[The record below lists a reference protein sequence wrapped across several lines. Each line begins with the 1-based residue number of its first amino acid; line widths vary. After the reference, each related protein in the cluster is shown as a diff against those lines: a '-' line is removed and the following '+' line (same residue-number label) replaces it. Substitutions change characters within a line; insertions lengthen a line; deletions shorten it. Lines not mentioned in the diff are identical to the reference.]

1 MISKIKKCLG
11 NNVAALI
18 FFAFAAICGT
28 FLVCGTP
35 SEDGSITL
43 DGSNAKIEQSTLDF
57 IEDSQAA
64 LARLMN
70 QDAPTDEQT
79 ISENDEEATGQGFYV
94 TIDDILS
101 RRLTPGASPYQCSR
115 YTAYLATGK
124 SIYSTA
130 HLDYGPVNGKDVAS
144 WLVKNYGFKYIDHPV
159 KGAIGSGGFNTT
171 YGHTAL
177 YLYSTGTNTA
187 MVEDAN
193 YTPLAV
199 STHNMNIGGWV
210 WVVPGNYEPQ
220 TEAQPTQAPVASVQ
234 TPTTETTATGSN
246 PVSYDSCRSINVR
259 AGDTMGSIMQ
269 HCKGYVQYGEAMNN
283 YASLWSSTK
292 VKPGQ
297 SVYSGWHSLT
307 GIGLYAGDVIE
318 YRGE

>member
-1 MISKIKKCLG
+1 MISRLKKCLG
-11 NNVAALI
+11 NNITALI
-18 FFAFAAICGT
+18 FIAFAVVCGAFLT
-28 FLVCGTP
+28 FGTP

-43 DGSNAKIEQSTLDF
+43 DGNNAKIEQSTLDF

-70 QDAPTDEQT
+70 QDAPTDAQT

-101 RRLTPGASPYQCSR
+101 RRLAPGSSPYQCSR

-124 SIYSTA
+124 SVYSTA
-130 HLDYGPVNGKDVAS
+130 HIDYGPVNGKDIAS
-144 WLVKNYGFKYIDHPV
+144 WLVKNYGFKYIDQPV

-199 STHNMNIGGWV
+199 STHDMNISGWV
-210 WVVPGNYEPQ
+210 WVVPGNYEPPVESQ
-220 TEAQPTQAPVASVQ
+220 ETPAATIQSPSTESN
-234 TPTTETTATGSN
+234 TT
-246 PVSYDSCRSINVR
+246 SYDNCSLISVK

-269 HCKGYVQYGEAMNN
+269 RCKGYVQYGEAMNE
-283 YASLWSSTK
+283 YADSWYSTI
-292 VKPGQ
+292 VVPGQ
-297 SVYSGWHSLT
+297 SVYYGWTH
-307 GIGLYAGDVIE
+307 GIGYGLYAGDVIE
-318 YRGE
+318 RK

>member
-1 MISKIKKCLG
+1 MINKHKKCLG
-11 NNVAALI
+11 NNIAVLVFFI
-18 FFAFAAICGT
+18 FIAVCGIFLAF
-28 FLVCGTP
+28 GTP

-43 DGSNAKIEQSTLDF
+43 DGNNARIEQSTLDF
-57 IEDSQAA
+57 IEDSQDA

-79 ISENDEEATGQGFYV
+79 IAENDEDATGQGFYV

-124 SIYSTA
+124 SVYSTKNI
-130 HLDYGPVNGKDVAS
+130 DYGPVNGKDVAS
-144 WLVKNYGFKYIDHPV
+144 YLVKNYGFKYIDKPI

-171 YGHTAL
+171 YGHTVL

-199 STHNMNIGGWV
+199 STHNMDISGWV
-210 WVVPGNYEPQ
+210 WVVPGNYEPK
-220 TEAQPTQAPVASVQ
+220 TEPAPQPATSSTSQSATSSAINIAP
-234 TPTTETTATGSN
+234 
-246 PVSYDSCRSINVR
+246 SYDCRTINVK

-269 HCKGYVQYGEAMNN
+269 RCRGRVQYGETMNS
-283 YASLWSSTK
+283 YARLWSSTK
-292 VKPGQ
+292 IKPGQ
-297 SVYSGWHSLT
+297 SVYDGWHSST
-307 GIGLYAGDVIE
+307 GVGLYAGDVIRFE
-318 YRGE
+318 GK